1 MFALES
7 KKKKVVQTFCPTTV
21 GISSDIGK
29 LCSANVQSL
38 TVIFRPQSTILW
50 NPHILCMNMYDE
62 NQAQGWSTDQVHESG
77 PWTRSMDQVHG
88 PQGGP
93 WTGSTGVVHGPGSM
107 FCIRPE
113 FPSIFFAF
121 SLRLYLDS
129 LSKLGGFLLGVNST
143 YSDTMLC
150 TRQTY
155 AMLSQPRAFIPI
167 VPF

>member
-1 MFALES
+1 MNSQCCLKLFHAL
-7 KKKKVVQTFCPTTV
+7 
-21 GISSDIGK
+21 GK
-29 LCSANVQSL
+29 SPLDQS
-38 TVIFRPQSTILW
+38 IF
-50 NPHILCMNMYDE
+50 
-62 NQAQGWSTDQVHESG
+62 
-77 PWTRSMDQVHG
+77 
-88 PQGGP
+88 
-93 WTGSTGVVHGPGSM
+93 GVLPAE
-107 FCIRPE
+107 E

>member
-1 MFALES
+1 M
-7 KKKKVVQTFCPTTV
+7 QTFCPTTV

-38 TVIFRPQSTILW
+38 TVIFRPESTILW

-62 NQAQGWSTDQVHESG
+62 NQAQGWSMDQVHESG

-107 FCIRPE
+107 GWSMDRVHRGGPWTWVHVLYTSVPFATRNTRNFNPE
-113 FPSIFFAF
+113 F
-121 SLRLYLDS
+121 
-129 LSKLGGFLLGVNST
+129 
-143 YSDTMLC
+143 
-150 TRQTY
+150 
-155 AMLSQPRAFIPI
+155 
-167 VPF
+167 